1 MPADLLGRRPDL
13 RAAEL
18 RLREALANVDASRA
32 SLYPPVTL
40 TGAIG
45 SASPTLSNMLQNP
58 VTSLGVTLP
67 FLQWNQ
73 MQLNIKI
80 SKTNYEERVVKFR
93 QALYQAMADVE
104 TALSNRM
111 QLLAGRAAGGV
122 RARAR
127 PSACTR

>member
-1 MPADLLGRRPDL
+1 
-13 RAAEL
+13 
-18 RLREALANVDASRA
+18 
-32 SLYPPVTL
+32 
-40 TGAIG
+40 
-45 SASPTLSNMLQNP
+45 MLQNP
-58 VTSLGVTLP
+58 VTSLGAGLTLP

-111 QLLAGRAAGGV
+111 QLRLQAEQLEASCAP
-122 RARAR
+122 RAR

>member
-1 MPADLLGRRPDL
+1 MASQQAAHALLVQQRVEFTNSLTILFDGPPDRSMADPAASHGARCPARAGVPADLRRRPDL

-58 VTSLGVTLP
+58 VTSLGVGLTLP
-67 FLQWNQ
+67 FLHG
-73 MQLNIKI
+73 IRC
-80 SKTNYEERVVKFR
+80 S
-93 QALYQAMADVE
+93 
-104 TALSNRM
+104 
-111 QLLAGRAAGGV
+111 
-122 RARAR
+122 
-127 PSACTR
+127 

>member
-18 RLREALANVDASRA
+18 RLREALAMDASRA

-45 SASPTLSNMLQNP
+45 STDPNMLQNP
-58 VTSLGVTLP
+58 VTSLGVGLTLP

-104 TALSNRM
+104 GIVHRM
-111 QLLAGRAAGGV
+111 QLRLQAEQLEASLRAA
-122 RARAR
+122 RR